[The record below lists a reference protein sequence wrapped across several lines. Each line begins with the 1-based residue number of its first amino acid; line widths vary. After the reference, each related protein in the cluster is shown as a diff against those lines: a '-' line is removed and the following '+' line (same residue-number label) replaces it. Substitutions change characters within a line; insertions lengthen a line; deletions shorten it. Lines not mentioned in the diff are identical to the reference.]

1 MASFNNPASL
11 DSSGDG
17 SMSNIRNGDESPSPE
32 ELKSA
37 QAAIAALQ
45 TATKNYPLYPQ
56 NHAISIKL
64 ISSTLDTLQYHF
76 NFSDILKIDITKDGF
91 SYRDQPLII
100 PGLQSDLLG
109 PPLRRDGIEWIGFEK
124 GLLSHEIS
132 YFIEIVNTFRNLAD
146 EPEGDLVTCLWKE
159 NLPHIKYHAT
169 EVLLETVPQ
178 FDFSQFKPRAEVRQ
192 KKLPI
197 GKGAQGAS
205 SAASPTQQES
215 STMGEIN
222 LESQKPDLNSL
233 TLSDEEKK
241 LLQQM
246 VITEESWDNSY
257 DIIDVLLIILEDQ
270 EEKKDFEAILD
281 VIHTEFKDS
290 LTRGEFQHSKLLL
303 QRLREG
309 IERFK
314 YSDAPQ
320 RINLFYN
327 EISSP
332 DNLGELTES
341 LADKTTANHDRIS
354 DLKNTLAM
362 LPPSAVEVLAP
373 LLVKIPVLAFQ
384 RAIME
389 VIVFLSSQDFSVIE
403 RTIADADDEVVSRL
417 IPCLGLIQSTRALTL
432 LRKLTQ
438 DKPLKIRIDALK
450 VLLRRDGENIADIFE
465 LIEDPQQEIR
475 HLLFNHLSKQRNKTF
490 EKLLLEYLRER
501 EYTLKSSKHLGQ
513 CYKTLGLCGS
523 SLCLQYLRQEL
534 IEKPFIDIMTW
545 KGSTHRRGAALA
557 LYLVD
562 LPKAH
567 TLLRN
572 AQKSLF
578 PNIRNAARSIS
589 SSEGQV
595 Q

>member
-1 MASFNNPASL
+1 MASFDNPASL
-11 DSSGDG
+11 DNGDDG
-17 SMSNIRNGDESPSPE
+17 SMSDNLNGDESPSPE

-64 ISSTLDTLQYHF
+64 ISSTLDTLNYHF
-76 NFSDILKIDITKDGF
+76 NFTSILKIDITKDGF
-91 SYRDQPLII
+91 SYRDQPLIV

-132 YFIEIVNTFRNLAD
+132 YFVEIVNTFRNLAD

-192 KKLPI
+192 KKLSI
-197 GKGAQGAS
+197 GKGARGGS
-205 SAASPTQQES
+205 SATSPTQQES

-222 LESQKPDLNSL
+222 LDEQNPDLNSL
-233 TLSDEEKK
+233 ALSEEEKK
-241 LLQQM
+241 ILQQM
-246 VITEESWDNSY
+246 VITEENWDNSY
-257 DIIDVLLIILEDQ
+257 DIIDVLLILLEDQ
-270 EEKKDFEAILD
+270 EEKDDFEAILD

-290 LTRGEFQHSKLLL
+290 LTRGEFQHSRLLL

-309 IERFK
+309 VERFK
-314 YSDAPQ
+314 YSDAPL
-320 RINLFYN
+320 RISSFYG
-327 EISSP
+327 ELSSP
-332 DNLGELTES
+332 DTLEELTES
-341 LADKTTANHDRIS
+341 LVDETTAKHDTIA

-362 LPPSAVEVLAP
+362 LPPPAVEVLGP
-373 LLVKIPVLAFQ
+373 LLVNIPVVAFQ

-403 RTIADADDEVVSRL
+403 RTVTDADNAVVSKL
-417 IPCLGLIQSTRALTL
+417 IPCLGMIQSSRALAL
-432 LRKLTQ
+432 LRLLTQ
-438 DKPLKIRIDALK
+438 NKPLKIRINALK
-450 VLLRRDGENIADIFE
+450 VLLRRDGENIAHIFE

-475 HLLFNHLSKQRNKTF
+475 HLLFAHLSKQRNKIF
-490 EKLLLEYLRER
+490 EKLLLEYLRDR
-501 EYTLKSSKHLGQ
+501 EYTLKNSKHIEQ
-513 CYKTLGLCGS
+513 CYKALGMCGS
-523 SLCLQYLRQEL
+523 SLCLPYLRQEL

-557 LYLVD
+557 LHLVD
-562 LPKAH
+562 LPKAY
-567 TLLRN
+567 TLLES
-572 AQKSLF
+572 ATKSLF
-578 PNIRNAARSIS
+578 PNIRNAARSVS
-589 SSEGQV
+589 STEGQV